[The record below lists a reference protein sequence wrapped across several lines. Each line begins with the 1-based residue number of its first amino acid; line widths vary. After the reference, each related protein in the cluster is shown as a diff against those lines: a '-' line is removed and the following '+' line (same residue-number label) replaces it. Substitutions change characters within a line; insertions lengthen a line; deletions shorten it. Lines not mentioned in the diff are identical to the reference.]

1 VNHPVKSLSAYLD
14 GEIAAPERALLE
26 AHLAGCASCRAE
38 RDRLSR
44 ALALIAELPPA
55 PAPSETFEPRFY
67 ARLAAEKAKRRPFLE
82 RLRWRFLAP
91 GLAGLAASAAVALLA
106 VRHEAHRRSE
116 EAFLAQHLDL
126 FESYQAVASV
136 DAVESPEDVEVVAH
150 LDELG
155 VRP

>member
-14 GEIAAPERALLE
+14 GEIPAPERALLE

-55 PAPSETFEPRFY
+55 PAPSASFEQRFY
-67 ARLAAEKAKRRPFLE
+67 ARLAAEKGKRTPFLE
-82 RLRWRFLAP
+82 RLRWRFVAP

-106 VRHEAHRRSE
+106 VRHESQRRE

-126 FESYQAVASV
+126 FESYEAVASV
-136 DAVESPEDVEVVAH
+136 DAVESPEDVDVVAH